1 MYIVFPA
8 LFYYDPNEEN
18 KYSIYF
24 PDFHSSGT
32 MGTDITDAMRMAADL
47 LGNVAADYLD
57 NDQQLPKPSNLND
70 ISLINDDPFKQ
81 DPGFT
86 LTYDPKKSF
95 TSMVSVDL
103 NKYLHSNQPVKKTL
117 TIPKWADALGK
128 EKKVNFSKLLT
139 EAILNT

>member
-1 MYIVFPA
+1 
-8 LFYYDPNEEN
+8 
-18 KYSIYF
+18 
-24 PDFHSSGT
+24 
-32 MGTDITDAMRMAADL
+32 
-47 LGNVAADYLD
+47 D

-81 DPGFT
+81 DPDFT